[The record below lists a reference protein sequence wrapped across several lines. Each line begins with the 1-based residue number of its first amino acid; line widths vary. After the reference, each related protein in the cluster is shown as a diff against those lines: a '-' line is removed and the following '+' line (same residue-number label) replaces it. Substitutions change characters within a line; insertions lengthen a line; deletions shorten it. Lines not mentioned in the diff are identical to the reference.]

1 MNHPIRNTFDAFA
14 DEQSTSSSSNS
25 SGNVVIDESPHL
37 DGFNELSEQ
46 SSSSSNSSGN
56 VVIDERVYGSAHLDG
71 FNESDS
77 SDDEDDMVRCAIC
90 FLKGDQSDKWRRLIT
105 LPCCG
110 SNGREETSSTRF
122 CSACML
128 HLAHAVRADDEY
140 QHNILDELPIPNIVK
155 LFYGENDCQTLT
167 NRFIHCPR
175 CKDICVV
182 VILNPRREGNSDW
195 TRPTNAKSISLRVPK
210 FNERCQFVGKKV
222 GIAVILLKIAFLH
235 HRLIPLEGLLGG
247 STKKEHV
254 LHLVQWGIL
263 KRVKSNADIYTME
276 AGDHNTLKRIFELY
290 ESQLIM
296 LRPMIED
303 LMDGLH
309 EAAIKQLKQYHLRN
323 ASQMTARSLHYY
335 IWSTEGLLQTFGNQ
349 QFLSPCTEKDEC
361 WAIVLIV
368 CIFSLAMVLVVL
380 VVHFTNAP
388 ITRFVEYL
396 INTLTSNVYGA
407 LVIQFTGYLMNLM
420 IGLVL
425 LCILS
430 IPLIV
435 VVGVAINGMKDAAEG
450 VVWLS
455 WFYLGRTKIGSNVGW
470 RGINAKESNR
480 IDATI
485 SGNYL

>member
-1 MNHPIRNTFDAFA
+1 MNPTRNTFDAFA

-25 SGNVVIDESPHL
+25 SGNVVIDESP
-37 DGFNELSEQ
+37 
-46 SSSSSNSSGN
+46 
-56 VVIDERVYGSAHLDG
+56 HLDG

-195 TRPTNAKSISLRVPK
+195 TRPTNAKSISLRVPR

-254 LHLVQWGIL
+254 LRLVQWGIL
-263 KRVKSNADIYTME
+263 KRVKSNADIYTMK
-276 AGDHNTLKRIFELY
+276 AGDHNILKRIFELD
-290 ESQLIM
+290 EIQLI
-296 LRPMIED
+296 RPMIED

-323 ASQMTARSLHYY
+323 AIQMTARSLYY
-335 IWSTEGLLQTFGNQ
+335 YTWSTEGLLQTFGNQ
-349 QFLSPCTEKDEC
+349 QYLSPCTEKDEW

-368 CIFSLAMVLVVL
+368 CIFSWAMALVVL

-396 INTLTSNVYGA
+396 IYTLTSNVYGA
-407 LVIQFTGYLMNLM
+407 LAIQFTGYLMNLM